1 MKVALCL
8 LAVLA
13 VALARPQ
20 NYGEQFWPEAL
31 QRAQQQGI
39 LRPEERLLTGLQV
52 APLVNQLE
60 NVPFDQ
66 PVSIDQ
72 IVVPFDEPQVYNPL
86 QRSLSGTVNSA
97 SFKSNDMMRE
107 GEAYGRLSLKDPDH

>member
-1 MKVALCL
+1 MKVVLCL

-20 NYGEQFWPEAL
+20 SYGEQFWPEAL
-31 QRAQQQGI
+31 QRAQQQRI
-39 LRPEERLLTGLQV
+39 IRPDEQFVSGLQV

-72 IVVPFDEPQVYNPL
+72 VVVPFEQPQVYAPL
-86 QRSLSGTVNSA
+86 QRSVSDNLA
-97 SFKSNDMMRE
+97 RF
-107 GEAYGRLSLKDPDH
+107 

>member
-20 NYGEQFWPEAL
+20 TNGAEFWPEAL

-39 LRPEERLLTGLQV
+39 LRPDEQLITGLQV

-66 PVSIDQ
+66 PVSIGQ
-72 IVVPFDEPQVYNPL
+72 IVVPFDEPQVYSPL
-86 QRSLSGTVNSA
+86 QRSVNENLA
-97 SFKSNDMMRE
+97 RF
-107 GEAYGRLSLKDPDH
+107 

>member
-20 NYGEQFWPEAL
+20 NYGQQFWPEAL
-31 QRAQQQGI
+31 QRAQQQRI
-39 LRPEERLLTGLQV
+39 LRPDERLITGLEV

-72 IVVPFDEPQVYNPL
+72 IVRLDAPQVYGPL
-86 QRSLSGTVNSA
+86 QRSV
-97 SFKSNDMMRE
+97 
-107 GEAYGRLSLKDPDH
+107 GEALARF

>member
-20 NYGEQFWPEAL
+20 NYGAEFWPEAL
-31 QRAQQQGI
+31 QRAQAQGI
-39 LRPEERLLTGLQV
+39 VRPEERLISSLEV

-60 NVPFDQ
+60 NVPFDT

-72 IVVPFDEPQVYNPL
+72 IVVPFDEPVVFGEL
-86 QRSLSGTVNSA
+86 QRSVSENLA
-97 SFKSNDMMRE
+97 RF
-107 GEAYGRLSLKDPDH
+107 